1 MKRNRKELDSILDR
15 VAAGIRSEEI
25 DVAVVTSA
33 ADRVWA
39 RLSTET
45 ADAQPEIKSVDEIR
59 GCADFQALIPAYLR
73 KELSGGRAMLLE
85 DHTQECI
92 PCRRALKL
100 ARSGGAQSVSAIQPD
115 KKLARTT
122 TTTQMPVWKWAIAA
136 TLVVGLAL
144 VAFNVY
150 RRIGGD
156 ARATVQAAN
165 GAVYRVTD
173 AESRAIGIGEEI
185 SRGER
190 IRTAKD
196 ADAVVKLADG
206 SLVEMKERS
215 EFSLS
220 QNADGTTI
228 HLNRGNII
236 VEAAKQK
243 GGHLY
248 VATDDAL
255 VSVTG
260 TIFSVNNGTKG
271 SRVSVIEGEVHV
283 NHAGDEKVL
292 HPGDQT
298 TTSTSL
304 EAIPIQEEVSW
315 SRNADRY
322 AKLMV
327 ELTALRREL
336 DQKVPRPGVR
346 YSTRLLDLVPDGTVV
361 YAALPNLAATIVE
374 SHRIMQERIQQNA
387 ALREWWHHDRPSP
400 RGGPGL
406 DQIIEE
412 IDQFGKYLGTEMVA
426 SAKMGEAGPEDP
438 LVLAELSDAEGFRPF
453 LEQKIAAFTATEK
466 GAPKIRIIDD
476 PLTATQQPATGK
488 QIDEILVWISGDI
501 LAAAPRLQQLQQLA
515 ATLKAPDANSFK
527 KTPFYARL
535 AETYKAGAGLIVA
548 ADLEKIID
556 RLVRL
561 NSNDP
566 DAAKHLETYKQ
577 LGLMSLKFF
586 VVEQK
591 DVEGKT
597 SSRAMLT
604 FKEQRQGIASWLAAP
619 GPMGALNFISPD
631 ANMVAAFVVREPAS
645 LVDELLGYL
654 DTASPRMRQD
664 LQQLEADYGLKL
676 RDDFAA
682 PLGGEFA
689 FAIDG
694 PILPTPSWKMVFEV
708 YDQARLQQSFE
719 RMVEKL
725 NEWAQHE
732 GRSGLQWERSES
744 GGRTFYALKSAGY
757 GVEVHYTYA
766 DGYLVAAPSRALV
779 ERALKY
785 HESGYTLL
793 RSQRFTSTL
802 PADGNANFSAI
813 FYHDLAPLLAPVAGQ
828 MQRAAK
834 DMPEEQQRALKS
846 AAEAPPALAYA
857 YAQGDRIIF
866 AADSEG
872 GPFGFSPASLMGLP
886 NSLEI
891 QHVLDHAMHEK
902 SPDGNTTKEKSQ

>member
-1 MKRNRKELDSILDR
+1 MKRNRKELDSMLDR
-15 VAAGIRSEEI
+15 VAAGIRSEELP
-25 DVAVVTSA
+25 ASVVKSA
-33 ADRVWA
+33 AERAWA
-39 RLSTET
+39 RISTET
-45 ADAQPEIKSVDEIR
+45 ADALPEIKSADEIR
-59 GCADFQALIPAYLR
+59 GCADFQALIPAYLK
-73 KELSGGRAMLLE
+73 KELSGARAMLLE

-92 PCRRALKL
+92 PCRKALKT
-100 ARSGGAQSVSAIQPD
+100 ARNGGLQAVSTIQPV
-115 KKLARTT
+115 KNLARTT
-122 TTTQMPVWKWAIAA
+122 TVPVWKWAIAA
-136 TLVVGLAL
+136 TLMVGLAL
-144 VAFNVY
+144 VAYNVY
-150 RRIGGD
+150 RRLSVVD
-156 ARATVQAAN
+156 ARASVQAAN

-173 AESRAIGIGEEI
+173 TESRAIAVGEEI

-220 QNADGTTI
+220 QNTDGTTI
-228 HLNRGNII
+228 HLNRGNVI

-243 GGHLY
+243 NGHLY

-304 EAIPIQEEVSW
+304 ETIPIQEEVSW

-322 AKLMV
+322 AKLMI
-327 ELTALRREL
+327 ELTALRKEL

-361 YAALPNLAATIVE
+361 YAALPNLTATIVE

-387 ALREWWHHDRPSP
+387 ALREWWHHDRPTT

-412 IDQFGKYLGTEMVA
+412 INQFGKYLGTEIVA
-426 SAKMGEAGPEDP
+426 SAKMGEQGPEDP
-438 LVLAELSDAEGFRPF
+438 LVLAELSDASGFRPF

-466 GAPKIRIIDD
+466 GAPRIRIIDD
-476 PLTATQQPATGK
+476 PLTATQQPVDDK
-488 QIDEILVWISGDI
+488 QINEILVWINGDI
-501 LAAAPRLQQLQQLA
+501 LAAAPRLEQLQQLA
-515 ATLKAPDANSFK
+515 ATMKAPDANSFR

-535 AETYKAGAGLIVA
+535 SETYNAGAGLIVA
-548 ADLEKIID
+548 ADMEKIIA
-556 RLVRL
+556 RFIHE
-561 NSNDP
+561 NPNDP
-566 DAAKHLETYKQ
+566 NAAQHLETYRQ
-577 LGLMSLKFF
+577 LGLLSLKHF

-604 FKEQRQGIASWLAAP
+604 FKENRQGIASWLAAP
-619 GPMGALNFISPD
+619 GPMGTLNFISPE

-664 LQQLEADYGLKL
+664 LKQLEADYGLKL
-676 RDDFAA
+676 REDFAA
-682 PLGGEFA
+682 PMGGEFA

-719 RMVEKL
+719 RMVDKL
-725 NEWAQHE
+725 NEWAARE

-744 GGRTFYALKSAGY
+744 GGRTFYALKSTGY
-757 GVEVHYTYA
+757 GVEIHYTYA
-766 DGYLVAAPSRALV
+766 NGYLVAAPSRALV

-785 HESGYTLL
+785 HDSGYTLL
-793 RSQRFTSTL
+793 RSPRFTQTL

-828 MQRAAK
+828 MEKAAK

-846 AAEAPPALAYA
+846 AADAPPTLAYA
-857 YAQGDRIIF
+857 YAQDDRIIF

-886 NSLEI
+886 NSFEI
-891 QHVLDHAMHEK
+891 QHVLDRAMHSEGK
-902 SPDGNTTKEKSQ
+902 KE

>member
-15 VAAGIRSEEI
+15 VAAGIRSEELP
-25 DVAVVTSA
+25 ASVVNGA
-33 ADRVWA
+33 AERVWA
-39 RLSTET
+39 RISTET
-45 ADAQPEIKSVDEIR
+45 TNPLPLIKSADEIR

-73 KELSGGRAMLLE
+73 KELSDARSLLLE

-92 PCRRALKL
+92 PCRKALKT
-100 ARSGGAQSVSAIQPD
+100 ARNGGLQSVSTSQPV
-115 KKLARTT
+115 KKLAHAA
-122 TTTQMPVWKWAIAA
+122 TTQTPVWKWAIAA
-136 TLVVGLAL
+136 TLVVGLTL
-144 VAFNVY
+144 VAYNVY
-150 RRIGGD
+150 RRLNVVD

-173 AESRAIGIGEEI
+173 TESRTIGVGEEI

-220 QNADGTTI
+220 QNTDGTTI
-228 HLNRGNII
+228 HLNRGNVI

-283 NHAGDEKVL
+283 NHAGDERVL

-304 EAIPIQEEVSW
+304 EMIPIQDEVGW

-322 AKLMV
+322 SKLMV

-361 YAALPNLAATIVE
+361 YTALPNLTATIVE

-387 ALREWWHHDRPSP
+387 ALREWWHHDRPTTH
-400 RGGPGL
+400 GGPGL

-412 IDQFGKYLGTEMVA
+412 LNQFGKYLGTEIVA
-426 SAKMGEAGPEDP
+426 SAKMGEQGPEDP

-453 LEQKIAAFTATEK
+453 LEQKIAAFSATEK
-466 GAPKIRIIDD
+466 GAPRIRIIDD
-476 PLTATQQPATGK
+476 PLTATQQQPVDQK
-488 QIDEILVWISGDI
+488 QINEILVWINGDI
-501 LAAAPRLQQLQQLA
+501 LAAAPRLEQLQQLA
-515 ATLKAPDANSFK
+515 ATMKAPDANSFR

-535 AETYKAGAGLIVA
+535 SETYSAGAGLIVA
-548 ADLEKIID
+548 ADLEKIIA
-556 RLVRL
+556 RLVRE
-561 NSNDP
+561 NPNDP
-566 DAAKHLETYKQ
+566 KAAQHLEVYRQ
-577 LGLMSLKFF
+577 LGLMSLKHF

-597 SSRAMLT
+597 NSRAMLT

-619 GPMGALNFISPD
+619 GPMGTLNFISPD

-645 LVDELLGYL
+645 LVDELLGSL
-654 DTASPRMRQD
+654 DSVAPRMRQD
-664 LQQLEADYGLKL
+664 FKQLEADYGLNL
-676 RDDFAA
+676 REDFAA

-725 NEWAQHE
+725 NEWAARE

-766 DGYLVAAPSRALV
+766 NGYLVVAPSRALV

-785 HESGYTLL
+785 HDSGYTLL
-793 RSQRFTSTL
+793 RSPRFTQTL

-813 FYHDLAPLLAPVAGQ
+813 FYQDLAPLLAPVAGQ
-828 MQRAAK
+828 MQKAAK

-846 AAEAPPALAYA
+846 AADAPPTLAYA

-872 GPFGFSPASLMGLP
+872 GPFGLSTATFFGLP
-886 NSLEI
+886 SSFEM
-891 QHVLDHAMHEK
+891 QHVLFNAMHEK
-902 SPDGNTTKEKSQ
+902 KADGNAAREK

>member
-1 MKRNRKELDSILDR
+1 MKRNHKELDAVLDR

-25 DVAVVTSA
+25 DVSVVESA

-39 RLSTET
+39 RLSKESAVELPET
-45 ADAQPEIKSVDEIR
+45 KAVEEIR
-59 GCADFQALIPAYLR
+59 GCADFQMLIPAYLR
-73 KELSGGRAMLLE
+73 KELSDARTMLLE
-85 DHTQECI
+85 DHTRECI
-92 PCRRALKL
+92 PCRKALKA
-100 ARSGGAQSVSAIQPD
+100 ARGGSAQLVSTP
-115 KKLARTT
+115 TT
-122 TTTQMPVWKWAIAA
+122 VQTISRATQHTPVWKWAIAA
-136 TLVVGLAL
+136 TLAIGVGL
-144 VAFNVY
+144 VAFNIY
-150 RRIGGD
+150 RRIPI
-156 ARATVQAAN
+156 AAHATLQAAN
-165 GAVYRVTD
+165 GTVYRVT
-173 AESRAIGIGEEI
+173 ETETLPVGVGQELGS
-185 SRGER
+185 GER

-196 ADAVVKLADG
+196 ANAVVKLEDG
-206 SLVEMKERS
+206 SLVEMRERS

-220 QNADGTTI
+220 QNSSGTTI
-228 HLNRGNII
+228 HLNRGNVI
-236 VEAAKQK
+236 VEAAKQR

-304 EAIPIQEEVSW
+304 EMIPVQEEVSW
-315 SRNADRY
+315 SRNAERY

-327 ELTALRREL
+327 ELTALHREL

-346 YSTRLLDLVPDGTVV
+346 YSTRLLDLVPEGTVV
-361 YAALPNLAATIVE
+361 YGALPNISATLVE

-387 ALREWWHHDRPSP
+387 ALREWWKQERPASQ
-400 RGGPGL
+400 GGPGL
-406 DQIIEE
+406 DQIIGE
-412 IDQFGKYLGTEMVA
+412 IGQFGKYLGAEIVA
-426 SAKMGEAGPEDP
+426 SAKMGEHGPEDP
-438 LVLAELSDAEGFRPF
+438 LVLAELKDAEGFRPF
-453 LEQKIAAFTATEK
+453 LEQKIAAFVATEK
-466 GAPKIRIIDD
+466 GAPVIRIIDD
-476 PLTATQQPATGK
+476 PATATQAAAGDGK
-488 QIDEILVWISGDI
+488 KVNEVLIWINGDI

-515 ATLKAPDANSFK
+515 ATIKSVDANNFK
-527 KTPFYARL
+527 TTSFYARL
-535 AETYKAGAGLIVA
+535 AETYHAGAGLIVA

-556 RLVRL
+556 RMVSQS
-561 NSNDP
+561 SNDP
-566 DAAKHLETYKQ
+566 NAAKHNETYKQ
-577 LGLMSLKFF
+577 LGLMSLKHF

-597 SSRAMLT
+597 NSRAMLS
-604 FKEQRQGIASWLAAP
+604 FKEQRSGIASWLAAP

-654 DTASPRMRQD
+654 NTANPQLRQH
-664 LQQLEADYGLKL
+664 LKELEAHLGLKL
-676 RDDFAA
+676 REDFAA

-708 YDQARLQQSFE
+708 YDPARLQQTFE
-719 RMVEKL
+719 RVVEEMNKYA
-725 NEWAQHE
+725 ESE
-732 GRSGLQWERSES
+732 GKGGLQWERSES
-744 GGRTFYALKSAGY
+744 GGHTFYTLKSVAY
-757 GVEVHYTYA
+757 GVEIHYTYA
-766 DGYLVAAPSRALV
+766 NGYFVAAPSRALV

-785 HESGYTLL
+785 RESGFTLL
-793 RSQRFTSTL
+793 RSPRFTSTL
-802 PADGNANFSAI
+802 PADGNVNFSAI

-828 MQRAAK
+828 MEKAAK
-834 DMPEEQQRALKS
+834 DLPEEQQRAIR
-846 AAEAPPALAYA
+846 ATADAPPTLAYV

-872 GPFGFSPASLMGLP
+872 GPFGLSAASLMGLP
-886 NSLEI
+886 NSFEM
-891 QHVLDHAMHEK
+891 QHILGQAMHGEK
-902 SPDGNTTKEKSQ
+902 AGR

>member
-1 MKRNRKELDSILDR
+1 MKRNRKELELILNR
-15 VAAGIRSEEI
+15 VAAGIRSEE
-25 DVAVVTSA
+25 VEAAVVSSA
-33 ADRVWA
+33 ADRAWA
-39 RLSTET
+39 RISIET
-45 ADAQPEIKSVDEIR
+45 AEAAPEIKPVDEIR
-59 GCADFQALIPAYLR
+59 GCTDFQALIPAYLR
-73 KELSGGRAMLLE
+73 KELSDARNLLIE

-92 PCRRALKL
+92 PCRKALKA
-100 ARSGGAQSVSAIQPD
+100 ARNGQVQPISTIQPV
-115 KKLARTT
+115 KKLSRTT
-122 TTTQMPVWKWAIAA
+122 IQTPVWKWAIAA
-136 TLVVGLAL
+136 TLVIGLAL
-144 VAFNVY
+144 VAYNIY
-150 RRIGGD
+150 RRLSVGD

-165 GAVYRVTD
+165 GAVYKVTD
-173 AESRAIGIGEEI
+173 NESRAVGIGEVI
-185 SRGER
+185 SRDER

-196 ADAVVKLADG
+196 ADAVVKLEDG

-220 QNADGTTI
+220 QNTDGTTI
-228 HLNRGNII
+228 HLNRGNVI
-236 VEAAKQK
+236 VEAAKQR

-298 TTSTSL
+298 TTSAAL
-304 EAIPIQEEVSW
+304 EMIPIQEEVGW
-315 SRNADRY
+315 SRNAERY
-322 AKLMV
+322 GKLML

-346 YSTRLLDLVPDGTVV
+346 YSTRLLDLVPEGTVL
-361 YAALPNLAATIVE
+361 YAALPNLTATIVE
-374 SHRIMQERIQQNA
+374 SHRVMQERIQQNV
-387 ALREWWHHDRPSP
+387 ALREWWQQKRASSH
-400 RGGPGL
+400 GGPDL

-412 IDQFGKYLGTEMVA
+412 INQFGKYLGTEIVA
-426 SAKMGEAGPEDP
+426 SAKMGEQGPEDP

-466 GAPKIRIIDD
+466 GAPRIRIVDD
-476 PLTATQQPATGK
+476 PLTATQQPAGGK
-488 QIDEILVWISGDI
+488 QINELLIWINGD
-501 LAAAPRLQQLQQLA
+501 LFAAAPRLQQLQQLE
-515 ATLKAPDANSFK
+515 ATLKASDANSFK
-527 KTPFYARL
+527 KTSFYERL

-556 RLVRL
+556 RLV
-561 NSNDP
+561 SEHAE
-566 DAAKHLETYKQ
+566 DASVANHIETYRQ
-577 LGLMSLKFF
+577 LGLMSLKHF

-604 FKEQRQGIASWLAAP
+604 FKEKRQGIASWLAAP
-619 GPMGALNFISPD
+619 GPMGTLNFISPD
-631 ANMVAAFVVREPAS
+631 ANMVAAFVVREPSS

-664 LQQLEADYGLKL
+664 LKQLEADYGLNL
-676 RDDFAA
+676 REDFAA

-694 PILPTPSWKMVFEV
+694 PILPSPSWKMVFEV
-708 YDQARLQQSFE
+708 YDQARLQQTFE
-719 RMVEKL
+719 RMVDKL
-725 NEWAQHE
+725 NEWAARE

-744 GGRTFYALKSAGY
+744 GGRTFYALKSLAY

-766 DGYLVAAPSRALV
+766 GGYLVAAPSRALV
-779 ERALKY
+779 ERSLKY

-793 RSQRFTSTL
+793 RSPRFTSTL

-828 MQRAAK
+828 MQRVTK
-834 DMPEEQQRALKS
+834 DMPEEQQRVLRS
-846 AAEAPPALAYA
+846 AAEAPPTLAYA

-872 GPFGFSPASLMGLP
+872 GPFGLNPATLMGIP
-886 NSLEI
+886 SSFEM
-891 QHVLDHAMHEK
+891 QHVLGEAMQSKKSGVNSTREK
-902 SPDGNTTKEKSQ
+902 